1 MSAKNALASHGSTLK
16 SMLADEFMEI
26 TDAKIAAVKH
36 DPKTGEYHY
45 TISVTAKGKKPDTG
59 AVMADGDGGSGSG
72 NGGTDP
78 LGGKKPDTGGAQA

>member
-59 AVMADGDGGSGSG
+59 AIMADGG
-72 NGGTDP
+72 GGTDP

>member
-16 SMLADEFMEI
+16 SILADEFMEI

-59 AVMADGDGGSGSG
+59 AVMADG

-78 LGGKKPDTGGAQA
+78 IGGKKPDTGGAQA

>member
-16 SMLADEFMEI
+16 SILADEFMEI

-45 TISVTAKGKKPDTG
+45 MISVTAKGKKPDTG
-59 AVMADGDGGSGSG
+59 AVMADG

-78 LGGKKPDTGGAQA
+78 IGGKKPDTGGAQA